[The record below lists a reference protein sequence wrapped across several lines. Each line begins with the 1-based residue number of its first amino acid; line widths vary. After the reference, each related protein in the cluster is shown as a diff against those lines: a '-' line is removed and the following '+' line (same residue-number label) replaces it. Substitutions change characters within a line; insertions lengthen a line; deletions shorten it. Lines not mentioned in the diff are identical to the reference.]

1 MSAPSVRTRLIR
13 TIGIFAAL
21 GPLAGV
27 VVVWLILAV
36 AFAIIESIEPSASS
50 DLLGGL
56 GVLPL
61 FIVLS
66 LGVGYVYG
74 LVPAVLTGAIC
85 AWAAN
90 HISSFTA
97 WLLAAGL
104 VGFIVTG
111 GAAYL
116 LNPVLVSASILGLVG
131 AAAAVFC
138 AWLVRRTLRA

>member
-1 MSAPSVRTRLIR
+1 M
-13 TIGIFAAL
+13 
-21 GPLAGV
+21 
-27 VVVWLILAV
+27 VVWLILAV

>member
-1 MSAPSVRTRLIR
+1 MSAPSVRARSIR
-13 TIGIFAAL
+13 TIGIFAAF

-27 VVVWLILAV
+27 VVAWLILIV
-36 AFAIIESIEPSASS
+36 AFAIIESIEPSGPS

-56 GVLPL
+56 RSLPL
-61 FIVLS
+61 FIGLS

-74 LVPAVLTGAIC
+74 LVPAFLTGVVC
-85 AWAAN
+85 AFAAS
-90 HISSFTA
+90 HISGFSA

-104 VGFIVTG
+104 VGFAVTFG
-111 GAAYL
+111 SAYL
-116 LNPVLVSASILGLVG
+116 LNPVLVSASVLGLAG